1 MRSQAA
7 PLPQTQSGIARFLR
21 SRAFSGYLFLLP
33 AMILTIVVML
43 YPLGFALV
51 ASFQHY
57 ELARPNE
64 QSFVGLANYAW
75 TVQDPTFFNSIF
87 LTIVFTVA
95 AVAFEFLLGLGFAVL
110 LNHEFRGQGIVRV
123 IMMLPLFLTPSVV
136 GLMFLRLF
144 SPGDGLFA
152 QFLSIF
158 GFDPNFPLLG
168 SPSTA
173 LPSLI
178 LVDVWR
184 TTPFM
189 FIVLLAG
196 MQAISPEVI
205 EAAQIDGAAK
215 WQILRDVTLPL
226 LMPLILIALTI
237 RAMDAFREF
246 DTFLILTGG
255 GPGEATQV
263 ISILAYFLAFH
274 SYDVGRSS
282 AVAWVII
289 LLVLGFS
296 IFFVKKLRD
305 MQVST

>member
-1 MRSQAA
+1 LNSQTST
-7 PLPQTQSGIARFLR
+7 LPRANPRLARFVR
-21 SRAFSGYLFLLP
+21 SRTFGGYLFLVP
-33 AMILTIVVML
+33 ALVLTVAIML

-51 ASFQHY
+51 ASFEHY
-57 ELARPNE
+57 ELARPDE
-64 QSFVGLANYAW
+64 QAFVGLANYLW
-75 TVQDPTFFNSIF
+75 TVQDPTFVNSIV
-87 LTIVFTVA
+87 LTLVFTVA
-95 AVAFEFLLGLGFAVL
+95 AVILEFLLGLGFALL
-110 LNHEFRGQGIVRV
+110 LNREFAGQGIVRV

-152 QFLSIF
+152 QFLAIF
-158 GFDPNFPLLG
+158 GVDRNFPLLG

-196 MQAISPEVI
+196 MQAISPEVV
-205 EAAQIDGAAK
+205 EAAQIDGAAS

-226 LMPLILIALTI
+226 LTPLILIALTI

-263 ISILAYFLAFH
+263 ISILAYILAFQ

-282 AVAWVII
+282 AVAWVIL
-289 LLVLGFS
+289 LLVLAFS
-296 IFFVKKLRD
+296 LFFVKKLRD
-305 MQVST
+305 MQVAA

>member
-1 MRSQAA
+1 MGS
-7 PLPQTQSGIARFLR
+7 PVTTLPRGKGRIARFAR
-21 SRAFSGYLFLLP
+21 SRAFGGYLFLVP
-33 AMILTIVVML
+33 ALILTIVIML

-51 ASFQHY
+51 ASFEHY
-57 ELARPNE
+57 ELARPDE
-64 QSFVGLANYAW
+64 QAFVGLANYLW
-75 TVQDPTFFNSIF
+75 TLQNPTFVNSIV
-87 LTIVFTVA
+87 LTGIFTVA
-95 AVAFEFLLGLGFAVL
+95 AVVLEFLLGLGFALL
-110 LNHEFRGQGIVRV
+110 LNQEFPGQGIVRV

-152 QFLSIF
+152 QFLAIF
-158 GFDPNFPLLG
+158 GVDRNFPLLG

-205 EAAQIDGAAK
+205 EAAQIDGAAA

-226 LMPLILIALTI
+226 LTPLILIALTI

-263 ISILAYFLAFH
+263 ISILAYILAFQ

-282 AVAWVII
+282 AVAWVIL
-289 LLVLGFS
+289 LLVLAFS
-296 IFFVKKLRD
+296 LFFVKKLRD
-305 MQVST
+305 MQVAA

>member
-7 PLPQTQSGIARFLR
+7 PLPQAKSGFARFLR
-21 SRAFSGYLFLLP
+21 SRAFSGYLFLIP
-33 AMILTIVVML
+33 ALVLTIVIML

-51 ASFQHY
+51 ASFEHY
-57 ELARPNE
+57 ELARPDE
-64 QSFVGLANYAW
+64 QAFVGLANYVW
-75 TVQDPTFFNSIF
+75 TIQDPTFFSSVF

-95 AVAFEFLLGLGFAVL
+95 AVILEFLLGLGFALL
-110 LNHEFRGQGIVRV
+110 LNREFRGQGIVRV
-123 IMMLPLFLTPSVV
+123 ILMLPLFLTPSVV

-144 SPGDGLFA
+144 SPGDGLFV

-158 GFDPNFPLLG
+158 GFDRNFPLLG

-196 MQAISPEVI
+196 MQAISPEVV
-205 EAAQIDGAAK
+205 EAAQIDGAAS

-226 LMPLILIALTI
+226 LTPLILIALTI

-255 GPGEATQV
+255 GPGVATQV
-263 ISILAYFLAFH
+263 VSILAYILAFQ

-282 AVAWVII
+282 AVAWVIL
-289 LLVLGFS
+289 LLVLAFS
-296 IFFVKKLRD
+296 LFFVKKLRD